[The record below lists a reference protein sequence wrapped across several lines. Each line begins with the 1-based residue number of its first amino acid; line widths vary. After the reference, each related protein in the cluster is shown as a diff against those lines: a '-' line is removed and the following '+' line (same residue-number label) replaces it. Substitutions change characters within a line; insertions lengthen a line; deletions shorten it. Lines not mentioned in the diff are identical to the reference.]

1 MSALT
6 ATGFGLQHLSLFCHF
21 TNLPHS
27 MSWKMKPRSV
37 TQLPKQS
44 RVTAQIMR
52 YWAQHKAIEDKPASI
67 RCGQMRALH
76 RVQVF

>member
-1 MSALT
+1 MPMSALT
-6 ATGFGLQHLSLFCHF
+6 ATGFGLQRLSLFCHF

-52 YWAQHKAIEDKPASI
+52 Y
-67 RCGQMRALH
+67 
-76 RVQVF
+76 